1 MVNILSEKMNNKMS
15 EIILIIVNRDIK
27 NPKRIIKRTIFSN
40 YVLELLDV

>member
-1 MVNILSEKMNNKMS
+1 MSEKKMVNILA
-15 EIILIIVNRDIK
+15 EIILIIMNRDIK

>member
-27 NPKRIIKRTIFSN
+27 NPKIIIKRTIFSN